1 MKKSLF
7 LAVMLM
13 LGVGLAVAQPRP
25 AGSPAAGSTKSI
37 PAAKPKKNKKK
48 GSGKTGKKGKKGKKP
63 VTNNS
68 LDPRISS

>member
-1 MKKSLF
+1 MKKSLL

-13 LGVGLAVAQPRP
+13 FGTGALVAQPLP
-25 AGSPAAGSTKSI
+25 APAASPAKSTKS
-37 PAAKPKKNKKK
+37 KKDKKK
-48 GSGKTGKKGKKGKKP
+48 GKAGKKGKKGNKKP